1 MRAKLISELFG
12 TFIWINRSILYFSY
26 IRSMKRFIMIVV
38 LGVLMGCASAPKSA
52 LPKVTPN
59 SPEAAAA
66 IETQIRSA
74 AEKPE
79 GELTTMDLDK
89 VTMINLESSGISDL
103 GELKKLKQLKAL
115 YLRDNSVT
123 DINALRG
130 LTKLEYLQLSSN
142 QLVDA
147 DALGELREL
156 EWLDLVY
163 NNLTDTS
170 ALATLKKLKVLN
182 LAGQC
187 PLQSGPRL
195 TDVNAPLP

>member
-38 LGVLMGCASAPKSA
+38 LGVLMGCASAPKSV

-59 SPEAAAA
+59 SPEAAA

-123 DINALRG
+123 NIKSPVFWENTALH
-130 LTKLEYLQLSSN
+130 THLS
-142 QLVDA
+142 
-147 DALGELREL
+147 
-156 EWLDLVY
+156 
-163 NNLTDTS
+163 
-170 ALATLKKLKVLN
+170 
-182 LAGQC
+182 
-187 PLQSGPRL
+187 
-195 TDVNAPLP
+195 